1 MSTPSVLFVCV
12 ENGGKSQ
19 PVGYAL
25 ARDVDPVVTLGRGI
39 DGLERTRLIRDDIA
53 ARVQRLY
60 STLTDAT
67 P

>member
-1 MSTPSVLFVCV
+1 VSTPSVLFVCV
-12 ENGGKSQ
+12 ENDGKSQ
-19 PVGYAL
+19 PVDYAL
-25 ARDVDPVVTLGRGI
+25 ARDVDPAVTLGRGV